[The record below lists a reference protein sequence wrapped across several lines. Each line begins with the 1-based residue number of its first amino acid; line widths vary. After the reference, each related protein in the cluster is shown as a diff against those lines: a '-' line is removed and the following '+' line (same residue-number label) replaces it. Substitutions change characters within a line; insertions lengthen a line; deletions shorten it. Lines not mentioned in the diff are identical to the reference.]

1 MAIMRIPAGGT
12 CRNDCALF
20 KLNLDKG
27 DYESSLSVNTRKRER
42 EGVFKRLKSV
52 RLTILSE
59 QDRKSFHPSI
69 S

>member
-20 KLNLDKG
+20 KLNVDKG

-42 EGVFKRLKSV
+42 ERERRGF
-52 RLTILSE
+52 
-59 QDRKSFHPSI
+59 
-69 S
+69 